1 MEFRVKALGIWVSS
15 QPRPKLELCPLLN
28 KAKAVK
34 SIKDKQ
40 VSMNIFIQDTITLIR
55 SMP

>member
-40 VSMNIFIQDTITLIR
+40 VPMNIFIQDTITLIR
-55 SMP
+55 SRP